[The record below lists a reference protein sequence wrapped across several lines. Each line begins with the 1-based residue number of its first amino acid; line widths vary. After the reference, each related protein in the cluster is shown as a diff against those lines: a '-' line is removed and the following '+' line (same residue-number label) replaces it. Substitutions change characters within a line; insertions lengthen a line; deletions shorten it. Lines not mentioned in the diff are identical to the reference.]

1 MDAFLDPQH
10 FESVAAQ
17 IEPWRGILFFGILI
31 ILTTLEIAFPRRD
44 SLMKIG
50 ARWRVNFFLGTLNV
64 VLLRLLLPLG
74 LIGVAGFYQGGVIPS
89 LNINPLAGFC
99 LSILVLELIIYAQH
113 RLFHIIPLFWRF
125 HQVHHSDLDLDTS
138 SAVRFH
144 PGEAFLSFIIK
155 AIAVM
160 VFGIGAN
167 AILIFEILLSSF
179 ALFNHSNIGL
189 GKLDR
194 VLRLLIVTPDMHR
207 LHHSRDHE
215 EVKMNF
221 GFCLSLWDRLL
232 RTYQENP
239 RIEMTHLPLGI
250 EAYQTT
256 QPNMI
261 ETLTLPFK
269 ATTTDKKNNVA
280 GFKSSNK
287 N

>member
-1 MDAFLDPQH
+1 MDAFLDPQN
-10 FESVAAQ
+10 FKSVAAQ
-17 IEPWRGILFFGILI
+17 IEPWRGIVFFGILI
-31 ILTTLEIAFPRRD
+31 MFTALEIAFPRRQN
-44 SLMKIG
+44 LMKIG
-50 ARWRVNFFLGTLNV
+50 ARWRINFFLGALNI

-74 LIGVAGFYQGGVIPS
+74 LIGVAGLYDGGLIPH
-89 LNINPLAGFC
+89 LNISPLAGFV
-99 LSILVLELIIYAQH
+99 LSILVLDLIIYAQH

-160 VFGIGAN
+160 AFGIGAN

-179 ALFNHSNIGL
+179 ALFNHSNIGF

-194 VLRLLIVTPDMHR
+194 VLQLLIVTPDMHR

-250 EAYQTT
+250 EAYQNT
-256 QPNMI
+256 QPNVV

-269 ATTTDKKNNVA
+269 ATTDKTNNVA
-280 GFKSSNK
+280 RFKTHK
-287 N
+287 EK